1 MLRERLESHL
11 KWLMEICEML
21 GLIVIGL
28 GTAIALANLVWSVI
42 RTEQVTL
49 TDLLLMFLF
58 LEVFAM
64 VSQYLKSGQLPVR
77 FPLYIA
83 IGSIARD
90 IILRAATNTEA
101 HLLASALA
109 VVLMAIGVLVIRYGQ
124 CKFPGQSSERK
135 LDEMA

>member
-1 MLRERLESHL
+1 
-11 KWLMEICEML
+11 ML

-83 IGSIARD
+83 IGSIAQTSSFGLQR
-90 IILRAATNTEA
+90 IRRRICLPRHLR
-101 HLLASALA
+101 L
-109 VVLMAIGVLVIRYGQ
+109 Y
-124 CKFPGQSSERK
+124 
-135 LDEMA
+135 